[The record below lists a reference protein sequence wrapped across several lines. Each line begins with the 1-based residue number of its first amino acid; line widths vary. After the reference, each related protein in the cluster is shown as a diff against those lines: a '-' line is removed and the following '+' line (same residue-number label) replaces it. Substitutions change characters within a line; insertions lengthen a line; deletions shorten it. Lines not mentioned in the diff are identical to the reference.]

1 MRHAQPKL
9 TTFVG
14 EKYFYENILEGNKNK
29 GKKKKK
35 KLCERKKIKNN
46 NKKTHKKQ
54 QQKTFI
60 YNLNFLKQ

>member
-35 KLCERKKIKNN
+35 KIMWKKKNQ
-46 NKKTHKKQ
+46 KQ
-54 QQKTFI
+54 QQKNPQKTTTTK
-60 YNLNFLKQ
+60 NFYL

>member
-35 KLCERKKIKNN
+35 KNYVKEKKSKTTTKKPTKNN
-46 NKKTHKKQ
+46 NKKLLS
-54 QQKTFI
+54 I
-60 YNLNFLKQ
+60 I